1 MYHNFTDLEINGGVE
16 QLLKKS
22 GSFVP
27 NNARGAQVLTQIRNI
42 RVSTETALL
51 KIIMKA
57 IDGRDKGGGLSALKA
72 VKSKNQLGPKTKRR
86 RILEYLAHPAI
97 GRGRRDISVYR
108 TLCLLERVLRN
119 LRFQSRKRINKRN
132 ITVREEKVVDDLEKD
147 CKIIVR

>member
-1 MYHNFTDLEINGGVE
+1 ME
-16 QLLKKS
+16 
-22 GSFVP
+22 
-27 NNARGAQVLTQIRNI
+27 
-42 RVSTETALL
+42 
-51 KIIMKA
+51 
-57 IDGRDKGGGLSALKA
+57 GGLSALKA

-86 RILEYLAHPAI
+86 RILEYLAHPAL